1 MAQILDIY
9 RQGSIVYADLNSA
22 YFIEKSDDEIREIL
36 NFGVEF
42 EIHKTKEFNVA
53 IYISFPLSHDI
64 TTITIQTTVYT
75 IKLPLNLASVNSQI
89 CLLFKNEWNR
99 VPKVLDFYKR
109 THGIQRF
116 ILYDNSEISEPPPEI
131 LARSDVIY
139 NHWSLQYKYTLKDRA
154 AFDPQYTGPD
164 TIIVAQNAAYS
175 HCLKR
180 YNQAT
185 WTIFIDNDE
194 FIVRRRDGKSLNS
207 ILEETNSEVNT
218 LIIKGY
224 WSGCNGFTQQSIYEN
239 LRKFGKRSKNFCMN
253 KLILRTSAHKF
264 TNCIHTAYPTAGKS
278 IMLAFEKG
286 IYFFHLYTASQK
298 SRACKCSEFCA
309 IPDKSLI
316 ESFRH

>member
-1 MAQILDIY
+1 MEQILDIY
-9 RQGSIVYADLNSA
+9 RQGDIVYADLNSA
-22 YFIEKSDDEIREIL
+22 YFIEKSDDEIRKIL

-53 IYISFPLSHDI
+53 IYISFPLNHTI
-64 TTITIQTTVYT
+64 TTITIQNTTHT
-75 IKLPLNLASVNSQI
+75 IKPPLNSAPVNSQI

-116 ILYDNSEISEPPPEI
+116 ILYDNGEISEPPPEI

-139 NHWSLQYKYTLKDRA
+139 NHWSQQYKYTLKNRA

-194 FIVRRRDGKSLNS
+194 FIVRRRDGKPLNS
-207 ILEETNSEVNT
+207 ILESINSEVNT

-224 WSGCNGFTQQSIYEN
+224 WAGCNGFHQQSIYEN
-239 LRKFGKRSKNFCMN
+239 LGKFGKRSKKFCMN

-264 TNCIHTAYPTAGKS
+264 TNCIQSAYPKAGKS
-278 IMLAFEKG
+278 MLLAFGKG
-286 IYFFHLYTASQK
+286 IYFFQLYTASQK

-309 IPDKSLI
+309 FPDKSLI

>member
-1 MAQILDIY
+1 MDPILDIY
-9 RQGSIVYADLNSA
+9 RQGTDVYADLNPTV
-22 YFIEKSDDEIREIL
+22 FIEKSDDEIRKFL
-36 NFGVEF
+36 NLAVEF
-42 EIHKTKEFNVA
+42 QIHKTKEFNVA
-53 IYISFPLSHDI
+53 IYISFTLRSDI
-64 TTITIQTTVYT
+64 DTITISQKVYT
-75 IKLPLNLASVNSQI
+75 IKQPLNLPQINSQI
-89 CLLFKNEWNR
+89 CLMFKNEWIR

-116 ILYDNSEISEPPPEI
+116 ILYDNDEISAAPPEI

-139 NHWSLQYKYTLKDRA
+139 NHWSLQYKYTLKDRT
-154 AFDPQYTGPD
+154 AFDPNYTGPD

-185 WTIFIDNDE
+185 WTAFIDTDE
-194 FIVRRRDGKSLNS
+194 FIVRRRDGISLNS
-207 ILEETNSEVNT
+207 ILESTNSEVST

-224 WSGCNGFTQQSIYEN
+224 WSGCNGFPQQSIYEN
-239 LRKFGKRSKNFCMN
+239 LRKFGKRSKKFCMN
-253 KLILRTSAHKF
+253 KLILRTTAHKF
-264 TNCIHTAYPTAGKS
+264 TNCIHTAYPTAGKA

-298 SRACKCSEFCA
+298 TRVCKCSEFCA